1 MQEENPAD
9 FVLTDEDLNYNGSRY
24 SVVRNAIF
32 SNPYQEI
39 WDVNTNP
46 AMPRYEVTLASIAG
60 GLLRIGKPSPFFQ
73 ATKRTVDAR
82 TDLRWG
88 TEGKGQRRFLHP
100 NGVCLTGLWEI
111 TEKTDYSG
119 YFKKGS
125 QALTIGR
132 YSTCCTETRR
142 GHTRSLALAGKL
154 YPTTHTDHSE
164 MFQPANFFTQQD
176 LGGDTTD
183 YINDAELRNAP
194 DTTAWRRGSGVP
206 LFLLEG
212 LMFLRADKEPA
223 HRQLYQIAE
232 LGKPTDEPTRTPDF
246 MRLRVE
252 PEQPR
257 IEGTAL
263 DFRDEVMAQ
272 IYDSGDPVPKRTLNF
287 TIDVSDTGISKGSP
301 AFQRRIITDWRTIGR
316 LTFNEAVVSYNGDFV
331 LQFNHPTWRDD
342 RNDPATAIRAGGR
355 KVR

>member
-1 MQEENPAD
+1 MQNDNPAVFD
-9 FVLTDEDLNYNGSRY
+9 LTEEDRQYNGSRY
-24 SVVRNAIF
+24 SEVRNAIF
-32 SNPYQEI
+32 ANPYQKI
-39 WDVNTNP
+39 WGADKQP
-46 AMPRYEVTLASIAG
+46 PWPEYKVTLANIAG

-73 ATKRTVDAR
+73 ATKRTVDAC

-88 TEGKGQRRFLHP
+88 ADGKGQRRFLHP
-100 NGVCLTGLWEI
+100 NGVCLTGMWEI
-111 TEKTDYSG
+111 TEHTSYSG
-119 YFKKGS
+119 YFKQGS

-142 GHTRSLALAGKL
+142 GHIRSLALVGKL
-154 YPTTHTDHSE
+154 YPTSNPNHSE
-164 MFQPANFFTQQD
+164 ALLPAHFFTQQD
-176 LGGDTTD
+176 LGGDTAD
-183 YINDAELRNAP
+183 FINDAELRNAP

-232 LGKPTDEPTRTPDF
+232 LGKPDSETTKTPEF
-246 MRLRVE
+246 MRLRVS
-252 PEQPR
+252 PDQPR
-257 IEGTAL
+257 IEGTGL

-272 IYDSGDPVPKRTLNF
+272 IYDPGDPLPKRTLSF
-287 TIDVSDTGISKGSP
+287 LIDVSDTGISKGNP
-301 AFQRRIITDWRTIGR
+301 ALQRRIITDWRTIGR

-342 RNDPATAIRAGGR
+342 RNDPATATRSGGH

>member
-1 MQEENPAD
+1 MQKENPAV
-9 FVLTDEDLNYNGSRY
+9 FNLTEEDRQYKGSRY
-24 SVVRNAIF
+24 SEVRNAIF
-32 SNPYQEI
+32 ANPYQKNWSAENELS
-39 WDVNTNP
+39 WPVH
-46 AMPRYEVTLASIAG
+46 EVTLARIAA
-60 GLLRIGKPSPFFQ
+60 GLLRLGKPWPFFQ

-88 TEGKGQRRFLHP
+88 TDGMGQRRFLHP

-111 TEKTDYSG
+111 TEQTDYSG
-119 YFKKGS
+119 YFNQGS

-142 GHTRSLALAGKL
+142 GHIRSLALVGKL
-154 YPTTHTDHSE
+154 YPTTNPDHNE
-164 MFQPANFFTQQD
+164 ALLPAHFFTQQD

-183 YINDAELRNAP
+183 FINDAELRNAP
-194 DTTAWRRGSGVP
+194 DTSAWRRGSGVP

-212 LMFLRADKEPA
+212 LMFLRADKQPA

-232 LGKPTDEPTRTPDF
+232 LGKPENEPTKTPEF
-246 MRLRVE
+246 MRLRVVSD
-252 PEQPR
+252 QPR
-257 IEGTAL
+257 IKGTGL

-272 IYDSGDPVPKRTLNF
+272 IYDSGDPLPKRSLSF
-287 TIDVSDTGISKGSP
+287 LIDVSDTGISKGNP

-342 RNDPATAIRAGGR
+342 RNDPATATRSGGC